1 MTINV
6 IFSEWI
12 PAQFSVKDETVFAV
26 GDVHGCGEELG
37 ALLSAIEETSAE
49 ISHQKRLIFLGDV
62 IDRGPGNIKALKL
75 WAEPA
80 GARGLDKV
88 DRLMGN
94 HEQLLLLAMADS
106 PHSQKAEM
114 MWLSEAIGGSVLLG
128 EMRAAAPGAQEHT
141 YTALFKE
148 ALGGRL
154 FDLFTTMASHVEIG
168 NALFVHGGLDPNEDV
183 AEFLSR
189 PWQSFTEA
197 GWAWVHGE
205 FLQWRGGFGG
215 KIVVHG
221 HTPPHMHREL
231 TGQDD
236 PHALA
241 FSRLGLDG
249 GTTRTGIV
257 TGAQIETGR
266 YRILRAGHP
275 SKLQ

>member
-183 AEFLSR
+183 AEFLSH

-197 GWAWVHGE
+197 FDKV
-205 FLQWRGGFGG
+205 
-215 KIVVHG
+215 
-221 HTPPHMHREL
+221 
-231 TGQDD
+231 
-236 PHALA
+236 
-241 FSRLGLDG
+241 S
-249 GTTRTGIV
+249 
-257 TGAQIETGR
+257 
-266 YRILRAGHP
+266 P
-275 SKLQ
+275 SKFSNAKIAPGARVRLTAPGAGGYGPVAERPADMIAEDLREGWITPEGARRDYGYDGDN